1 MNSVI
6 LKKGRDKSA
15 RQYHPW
21 IFSGAV
27 GKVEGNPASGEVVR
41 VLDSN
46 RAFIAYGYF
55 NNRSQIQ
62 VRLLEWNEANVVD
75 DQWWYE
81 KVSQAVRRR
90 GTLAVDDSTNA
101 YRLVFGESDFLP
113 GLIVDKYENFL
124 VLQSLTAGIEAA
136 KGVIVQALNSLMNPS
151 GIYERSDVDVRD
163 LEGLPQQ
170 KGVLIGR
177 EPDDELLIREN
188 NLKFTV
194 DVKNGQKT
202 GYYLDQRENR
212 RITAQYADGLSVLD
226 CFSYAGTFAIYA
238 LKNGAKSAMLVDT
251 SASSLAR
258 VKENANLNRIESS
271 RVEYVKGDAFQVLRQ
286 FSQSKQ
292 KFDMVVLDPPKFATT
307 KAQVERALAG
317 YKDINMLA
325 MNLLTEGGI
334 LASYSC
340 SGAIDLASFKI
351 AIFWASLD
359 ARRQVQ
365 YLHTLSQGID
375 HPRLASFP
383 ESEYLKG
390 VICRVY

>member
-1 MNSVI
+1 MNSVY

-27 GKVEGNPASGEVVR
+27 GKVEGSPAPGEIVR
-41 VLDSN
+41 VLDN
-46 RAFIAYGYF
+46 DKRFVAYGYF
-55 NNRSQIQ
+55 NSHSQIQ
-62 VRLLEWNEANVVD
+62 VRLLEWNEANTVND
-75 DQWWYE
+75 EWWYDR
-81 KVSQAVRRR
+81 VSQAVRRR
-90 GTLAVDDSTNA
+90 GTLASDDSTNA
-101 YRLVFGESDFLP
+101 YRLVFGEADFLP
-113 GLIVDKYENFL
+113 GLIVDKYENHV

-136 KGVIVQALNSLMNPS
+136 KPIIVQALNSLLNPS

-170 KGVLIGR
+170 KGVLVGN
-177 EPDDELLIREN
+177 EPEDEICIREN

-194 DVKNGQKT
+194 DIKNGQKT

-212 RITAQYADGLSVLD
+212 RITAAYADGLQVLD

-238 LKNGAKSAMLVDT
+238 LKHGAKSAMLVDS

-258 VKENANLNRIESS
+258 VKENAMLNRIESS

-292 KFDMVVLDPPKFATT
+292 KFDMVILDPPKFAST
-307 KAQVERALAG
+307 KSQTERALAG

-334 LASYSC
+334 LATYSC
-340 SGAIDLASFKI
+340 SGAVNLASFKV
-351 AIFWASLD
+351 ALFWASLD
-359 ARRQVQ
+359 ARKQVQ
-365 YLHTLSQGID
+365 YIHTLSQGID
-375 HPRLASFP
+375 HPRLISFP

>member
-1 MNSVI
+1 MNTII

-27 GKVEGNPASGEVVR
+27 GKVEGSPVAGEIVR
-41 VLDSN
+41 VLDN
-46 RAFIAYGYF
+46 DKRFIAYGYY
-55 NNRSQIQ
+55 NSRSQIQ
-62 VRLLEWNEANVVD
+62 VRLLEWNEANIVTEE
-75 DQWWYE
+75 WWHT

-90 GTLAVDDSTNA
+90 GSLAIDDATNA
-101 YRLVFGESDFLP
+101 YRLIFGEADFLP
-113 GLIVDKYENFL
+113 GLIVDKYENFII
-124 VLQSLTAGIEAA
+124 LQSLTAGIEAA
-136 KGVIVQALNSLMNPS
+136 KQVIVQTLNSLLNPS

-177 EPDDELLIREN
+177 EPEDEIVIREN

-202 GYYLDQRENR
+202 GYYLDQRDNR
-212 RITAQYADGLSVLD
+212 CITAKYADGLQVLD

-238 LKNGAKSAMLVDT
+238 LKNGAKSAMLVDS

-258 VKENANLNRIESS
+258 VKENAMLNRIESS
-271 RVEYVKGDAFQVLRQ
+271 RIEYVKGDAFQILRQ
-286 FSQSKQ
+286 FSRSKQ
-292 KFDMVVLDPPKFATT
+292 KFDMVILDPPKFATT
-307 KAQVERALAG
+307 KANVERALAG

-325 MNLLTEGGI
+325 MSLLTEGGI
-334 LASYSC
+334 LATYSC
-340 SGAIDLASFKI
+340 SGAVDLASFKV
-351 AIFWASLD
+351 ALFWASLD
-359 ARRQVQ
+359 AKKQVQ
-365 YLHTLSQGID
+365 YIHTLSQGID
-375 HPRLASFP
+375 HPRLISFP